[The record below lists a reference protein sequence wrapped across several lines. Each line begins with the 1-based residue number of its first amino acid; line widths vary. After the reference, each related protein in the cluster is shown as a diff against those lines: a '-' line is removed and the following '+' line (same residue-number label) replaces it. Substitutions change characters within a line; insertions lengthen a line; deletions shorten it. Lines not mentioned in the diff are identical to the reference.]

1 MTATATRRHPAP
13 YPKYILERLSWY
25 LNAESRDLGRKVR
38 VLDPFAG
45 IGRIHDLP
53 RRTCDT
59 VGVELEPEWASA
71 RKATIVGDAT
81 ALPADWSRSFDAVV
95 TSPCYANRLA
105 DSHEAKDSCAVCEG
119 IGSARTPAGC
129 ADAPMFC
136 SSCGVECVCGEYAKS
151 MRKHNARC
159 RACGARQCSACGGT
173 GLSRRYTY
181 RQSLGRMP
189 TEGSA
194 AVMQWGHGY
203 RHLHELAWS
212 EAHRV
217 LRPGG
222 LMLVNVKNHI
232 RGGVEQTVVEWH
244 EIALRRAGFKVLDV
258 AAVPGAGIR
267 HGANHG
273 LRVDAE
279 QVIVGR
285 SR

>member
-1 MTATATRRHPAP
+1 M
-13 YPKYILERLSWY
+13 Y
-25 LNAESRDLGRKVR
+25 LNAEARQLGRKVR

-71 RKATIVGDAT
+71 RSATIVGDAT
-81 ALPADWSRSFDAVV
+81 QLPAEWTRTFDAVA

-105 DSHEAKDSCAVCEG
+105 DSHEAKDSCAVCDG
-119 IGSARTPAGC
+119 LGSMRTPTGC

-136 SSCGVECVCGEYAKS
+136 PTCGVECDCGWYAKS
-151 MRKHNARC
+151 MREHTARC
-159 RACGARQCSACGGT
+159 ATCGARRCSACGGT

-189 TEGSA
+189 SDGSA

-203 RHLHELAWS
+203 RHLHESAWS
-212 EAHRV
+212 EAWRV

-232 RGGVEQTVVEWH
+232 RADVEQQVVEWH
-244 EIALRRAGFKVLDV
+244 EVALRRAGFTVVDV
-258 AAVPGAGIR
+258 AAVPAPGIR
-267 HGANHG
+267 HGANRG
-273 LRVDAE
+273 KRVDSE
-279 QVIVGR
+279 QIIVGR